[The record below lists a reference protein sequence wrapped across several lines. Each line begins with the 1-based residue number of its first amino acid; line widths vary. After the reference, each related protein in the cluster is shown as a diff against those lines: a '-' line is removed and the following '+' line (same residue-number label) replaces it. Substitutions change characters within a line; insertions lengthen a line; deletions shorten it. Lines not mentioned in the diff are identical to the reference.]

1 MKRRSTMLKKPQLT
15 AEKVLDFAEAK
26 TSRRSNLAP
35 AGDTRLTVN
44 LREDLH
50 LKLRMKA
57 LEERTTAGELLERLI
72 EKYL

>member
-1 MKRRSTMLKKPQLT
+1 MKRRTPMLKKPSLT

-26 TSRRSNLAP
+26 KGRRSNLAP
-35 AGDTRLTVN
+35 AGDTRLTIN

-50 LKLRMKA
+50 LRLRMKA
-57 LEERTTAGELLERLI
+57 LEQRTTAGELIEQLI